1 MASKAKSAAADS
13 TLSEGDSPAAA
24 GTKPA
29 PARPWTVTLPYV
41 PPSVVHAADEAKA
54 WEKFKEKWGIVKSEH
69 VPVITSAEDPK

>member
-1 MASKAKSAAADS
+1 MASKAKSVAAAS
-13 TLSEGDSPAAA
+13 TQSEGDCSAA

-41 PPSVVHAADEAKA
+41 PPSVVHAADEAEA
-54 WEKFKEKWGIVKSEH
+54 WETFKEKWGIVKSEH